1 MKHSQKH
8 FLLTTIANCTFGLS
22 LATLATSVALAT
34 NERERESNS
43 RLDFASQNN
52 NSALFIASKSQDL
65 RSNPLKLT
73 TTTQNTQLTNPRDC
87 HKFACANSRNDK
99 RDTSGLS
106 PQYDKIEFIKLAQ
119 LDSAQNTDSSNNAE
133 SNSTNMQPP
142 QDSTNAHSH
151 TESSRYNNLI
161 KQEQKYDNIDLKQLD
176 RVVVTVQSASG
187 GEKNVLTAPASVT
200 VITKEEL
207 EQKPYRDLGEALKEV
222 PGVSLESTSNKLG
235 ASAISIRGMPA
246 GYTLYLLDDLRQN
259 PSGDVA
265 TANLG
270 TGVYNTFMPPTSA
283 IERIEVIR
291 GPMSTLYGSDALGG
305 VVNVITKP
313 ISHKWSG
320 SLQSTAIIPESST
333 FGNTYQNSLYLSGPL
348 NKAKS
353 LGLTLRGRYLTRE
366 ASNQPK
372 DDRGQ
377 AVNTFF
383 GTQYV
388 MFNVGGRLTYK
399 PSEKNTYFAD
409 IDYSKSTYD
418 NQTGQIGTLGA
429 NLSNGNNNYTG
440 GYEKWV
446 GVNKL
451 ATALAHRGDYAY
463 GSWKNSIQFIRTNNT
478 GRLVVGPN
486 SNPNATKNRGIASND
501 VIVDSRLLTPLF
513 ENTIVGSNFLNVGAE
528 YRFENYHDLA
538 ATPASH
544 NRNTFAL
551 FAEDEWNIW
560 GGITLTL
567 GARYNYNDKFG
578 HNVSPRAYLVYEI
591 IKGWAIK
598 GGVATG
604 YKAPYA
610 NQTIDAVY
618 GYGRQGTLPFI
629 GNPNLKAES
638 SISYEVG
645 TVLDMKYMDF
655 SLTLFR
661 SNFRDKIES
670 QSVTNA
676 NNTACSTSGAT
687 TCSRAYNANSAYS
700 QGIEASFGLKPLY
713 GFSFDVSY
721 TFIDS
726 QITSGSNKG
735 NPLSTTARNNL
746 IGKIAYQYSRFNA
759 FLQAH
764 FKEGIVNTTTL
775 DTSNQAIAL
784 KNLLNGI
791 YYKPS
796 LQLNLGAGYKI
807 TDSVRVNAGVYNLLN
822 TNFADFRSYT
832 YMGGNGGNTATNA
845 TVNYYGPVIQEGRRY
860 FVSLVLDF

>member
-1 MKHSQKH
+1 MRHSH
-8 FLLTTIANCTFGLS
+8 IAFSALDSKIESNLVKNFSKFVATCALGLS
-22 LATLATSVALAT
+22 LASTLSLAD

-43 RLDFASQNN
+43 
-52 NSALFIASKSQDL
+52 
-65 RSNPLKLT
+65 
-73 TTTQNTQLTNPRDC
+73 
-87 HKFACANSRNDK
+87 ANSQ
-99 RDTSGLS
+99 SYELS
-106 PQYDKIEFIKLAQ
+106 TQ
-119 LDSAQNTDSSNNAE
+119 S
-133 SNSTNMQPP
+133 
-142 QDSTNAHSH
+142 QDSTHSLTH
-151 TESSRYNNLI
+151 SAKNSLREGEQESTQSTDSTNPI
-161 KQEQKYDNIDLKQLD
+161 ESKSPDSTQKYNKLKHDSKYDRLEAKELD
-176 RVVVTVQSASG
+176 KVSVSVQSASG
-187 GEKNVLTAPASVT
+187 GRKNVLTAPASVT

-235 ASAISIRGMPA
+235 ANAISIRGMPA

-313 ISHKWSG
+313 ISNKWGG
-320 SLQSTAIIPESST
+320 SFQTQAIVPESST
-333 FGNTYQNSLYLSGPL
+333 FGNSFQNSLYVSGPL
-348 NKAKS
+348 GEKW
-353 LGLTLRGRYLTRE
+353 GLTLRARQLTRHG
-366 ASNQPK
+366 SKKPT
-372 DDRGQ
+372 DDKGNL
-377 AVNTFF
+377 VNTFF
-383 GTQYV
+383 GSHFV
-388 MFNVGGRLTYK
+388 MYNFGGRLTYK
-399 PSEKNTYFAD
+399 PNEKNTYFAD

-418 NQTGQIGTLGA
+418 NRDGQIGTLGA
-429 NLSNGNNNYTG
+429 NLNNNNYTG

-478 GRLVVGPN
+478 GRLVVGPS

-501 VIVDSRLLTPLF
+501 VIVDSRLLLPLF
-513 ENTIVGSNFLNVGAE
+513 EHTIVGSNFLNVGAE

-591 IKGWAIK
+591 LKGWAIK

-618 GYGRQGTLPFI
+618 GYGRQGALPFI

-638 SISYEVG
+638 SISYEIG
-645 TVLDMKYMDF
+645 TVLDMKYVDF

-670 QSVTNA
+670 QSVNSTNNA
-676 NNTACSTSGAT
+676 ACSTSGAS

-700 QGIEASFGLKPLY
+700 QGIEASFGLKPIY

-726 QITSGSNKG
+726 EITSGSNKG

-746 IGKIAYQYSRFNA
+746 IGKIAYQYSKFNV

-775 DTSNQAIAL
+775 DTSNQAVAL
-784 KNLLNGI
+784 KNLLGGI

-807 TDSVRVNAGVYNLLN
+807 TDSVRLNAGVYNLLN

-832 YMGGNGGNTATNA
+832 YMNNNSTNA

-860 FVSLVLDF
+860 FVSLVVDF

>member
-1 MKHSQKH
+1 MTESTHP
-8 FLLTTIANCTFGLS
+8 
-22 LATLATSVALAT
+22 LAPSALAGGT
-34 NERERESNS
+34 NSS
-43 RLDFASQNN
+43 
-52 NSALFIASKSQDL
+52 
-65 RSNPLKLT
+65 
-73 TTTQNTQLTNPRDC
+73 
-87 HKFACANSRNDK
+87 
-99 RDTSGLS
+99 
-106 PQYDKIEFIKLAQ
+106 
-119 LDSAQNTDSSNNAE
+119 LDSSAE
-133 SNSTNMQPP
+133 SNQNSNLDSNSSADSSQSTASQK
-142 QDSTNAHSH
+142 
-151 TESSRYNNLI
+151 SSQHQNSQRYDKLI
-161 KQEQKYDNIDLKQLD
+161 KQDKQYDSLEAKQLD
-176 RVVVTVQSASG
+176 KVSVTVSTASG
-187 GEKNVLTAPASVT
+187 SEKNIVTAPASVT

-313 ISHKWSG
+313 ITHKWSG

-333 FGNTYQNSLYLSGPL
+333 FGNTYQNSLYLTGPL
-348 NKAKS
+348 SKKW
-353 LGLTLRGRYLTRE
+353 GLTLRARQLTRE
-366 ASNQPK
+366 ASKKPK
-372 DDRGQ
+372 DDKGND
-377 AVNTFF
+377 VNTFF

-388 MFNVGGRLTYK
+388 MFNVGGRVSYV
-399 PSEKNTYFAD
+399 PSEKNTFFVD
-409 IDYSKSTYD
+409 LDYSKSTYD
-418 NQTGQIGTLGA
+418 NQKAQIGTLGA
-429 NLSNGNNNYTG
+429 NNPDNGTNYTG
-440 GYEKWV
+440 GYEEWL

-451 ATALAHRGDYAY
+451 GASFAHKGNYSY

-478 GRLVVGPN
+478 GRLVVG
-486 SNPNATKNRGIASND
+486 SSQNPNVTKNRAIASND
-501 VIVDSRLLTPLF
+501 VIVDSRLLAPLF
-513 ENTIVGSNFLNVGAE
+513 ENTLLGSNYLNVGGE

-560 GGITLTL
+560 RGLTLTL
-567 GARYNYNDKFG
+567 GARYNFNDKFG
-578 HNVSPRAYLVYEI
+578 HNVSPRGYIVYEI
-591 IKGWAIK
+591 LKGWAIK

-618 GYGRQGTLPFI
+618 GYGRQGALPFI
-629 GNPNLKAES
+629 GNPNLKAET
-638 SISYEVG
+638 SINYEIGSVF
-645 TVLDMKYMDF
+645 DNKYANF
-655 SLTLFR
+655 SVMYFY

-670 QSVTNA
+670 QSVNATNSS
-676 NNTACSTSGAT
+676 ACQASGAT
-687 TCSRAYNANSAYS
+687 SDCSRAYNADSAYS
-700 QGIEASFGLKPLY
+700 QGVELSASLKPLY
-713 GFSFDVSY
+713 GFSADISY
-721 TFIDS
+721 TYIDS

-746 IGKIAYQYSRFNA
+746 IGKIAYQYARFNA

-764 FKEGIVNTTTL
+764 FREGIVNTTAL
-775 DTSNQAIAL
+775 GSGAQEVAL
-784 KNLLNGI
+784 KNLLGGI

-796 LQLNLGAGYKI
+796 VVLNLGLGYKV
-807 TDSVRVNAGVYNLLN
+807 TDNIRINAGVYNLLN

-832 YMGGNGGNTATNA
+832 YNGTNGSA
-845 TVNYYGPVIQEGRRY
+845 NANVNYYGPVIQEGRRY
-860 FVSLVLDF
+860 FVTLALDF

>member
-1 MKHSQKH
+1 MDSQ
-8 FLLTTIANCTFGLS
+8 LLDSTKSTDSTHPLTPSAREGGIKGLS
-22 LATLATSVALAT
+22 STMDGEQA
-34 NERERESNS
+34 
-43 RLDFASQNN
+43 
-52 NSALFIASKSQDL
+52 KSL
-65 RSNPLKLT
+65 
-73 TTTQNTQLTNPRDC
+73 
-87 HKFACANSRNDK
+87 
-99 RDTSGLS
+99 
-106 PQYDKIEFIKLAQ
+106 
-119 LDSAQNTDSSNNAE
+119 QNTDSTNLTDSK
-133 SNSTNMQPP
+133 ST
-142 QDSTNAHSH
+142 DSTQ
-151 TESSRYNNLI
+151 RYNKL
-161 KQEQKYDNIDLKQLD
+161 KHDKKYDNLEAKELQK
-176 RVVVTVQSASG
+176 VSVTVQSASG
-187 GEKNVLTAPASVT
+187 SEKNILTAPASVT

-222 PGVSLESTSNKLG
+222 PGVSLEGTSNKLG
-235 ASAISIRGMPA
+235 ANAISIRGMPA
-246 GYTLYLLDDLRQN
+246 GYTLYLLDGLRQN

-270 TGVYNTFMPPTSA
+270 VGVYNTFMPPTSA

-305 VVNVITKP
+305 VINVITKP
-313 ISHKWSG
+313 ISNKWGG
-320 SLQSTAIIPESST
+320 SIQNTAIIPESAT
-333 FGNTYQNSLYLSGPL
+333 FGDTYQHSLYLSGPI

-353 LGLTLRGRYLTRE
+353 LGLTLRARHIKRQ
-366 ASNQPK
+366 ASEKPT
-372 DDRGQ
+372 DDKGNV
-377 AVNTFF
+377 VNSFF

-399 PSEKNTYFAD
+399 PSEQNTYFAD

-418 NQTGQIGTLGA
+418 NRDGQIGTLGA
-429 NLSNGNNNYTG
+429 NLSGQNYTG

-451 ATALAHRGDYAY
+451 STALAHRGDYSY
-463 GSWKNSIQFIRTNNT
+463 GLWKNTIQFSRSENT

-486 SNPNATKNRGIASND
+486 TNPNATKNRGIASND
-501 VIVDSRLLTPLF
+501 VVVDSRLLAPLF

-544 NRNTFAL
+544 NRNTLAI

-591 IKGWAIK
+591 LKGWAIK

-618 GYGRQGTLPFI
+618 GYGRQGALPFI

-638 SISYEVG
+638 SISYEIG
-645 TVLDMKYMDF
+645 TVLDMKYVDF

-670 QSVTNA
+670 QSVTNT
-676 NNTACSTSGAT
+676 NNVACSTSGAT
-687 TCSRAYNANSAYS
+687 TCSMAYNANSAYS

-713 GFSFDVSY
+713 GFSLDMSY

-726 QITSGSNKG
+726 EITSGSNQG

-746 IGKIAYQYSRFNA
+746 FGKIAYQYSRFNV

-764 FKEGIVNTTTL
+764 FREGIVNTTTL
-775 DTSNQAIAL
+775 GNSAQAIAL
-784 KNLLNGI
+784 KELLGGI

-796 LQLNLGAGYKI
+796 TVLNLGAGVKI
-807 TDSVRVNAGVYNLLN
+807 TDNVRVNAGIYNLLD
-822 TNFADFRSYT
+822 TNLADFRSYT
-832 YMGGNGGNTATNA
+832 YMGNTSTNA
-845 TVNYYGPVIQEGRRY
+845 NVSYYGPVIQEGRRY
-860 FVSLVLDF
+860 FVTLAVDF

>member
-1 MKHSQKH
+1 MDSSTQ
-8 FLLTTIANCTFGLS
+8 GWG
-22 LATLATSVALAT
+22 T
-34 NERERESNS
+34 NSS
-43 RLDFASQNN
+43 
-52 NSALFIASKSQDL
+52 
-65 RSNPLKLT
+65 
-73 TTTQNTQLTNPRDC
+73 
-87 HKFACANSRNDK
+87 
-99 RDTSGLS
+99 
-106 PQYDKIEFIKLAQ
+106 
-119 LDSAQNTDSSNNAE
+119 TDSSFNEESNPNPSQESTAE
-133 SNSTNMQPP
+133 SNQVSNSTQTPANSTSQHSSLTT
-142 QDSTNAHSH
+142 QD
-151 TESSRYNNLI
+151 
-161 KQEQKYDNIDLKQLD
+161 KQYDTLEATQLQK
-176 RVVVTVQSASG
+176 VSVTVSTASG
-187 GEKNVLTAPASVT
+187 SEKNIVTAPASVT

-313 ISHKWSG
+313 ITHKWSG

-333 FGNTYQNSLYLSGPL
+333 FGNTYQNSLYLTGPL
-348 NKAKS
+348 SKKW
-353 LGLTLRGRYLTRE
+353 GLTLRARQLTRE
-366 ASNQPK
+366 ASKQPK
-372 DDRGQ
+372 DDKGN

-388 MFNVGGRLTYK
+388 MFNVGGRVSYV
-399 PSEKNTYFAD
+399 PSEKNTFFAD

-418 NQTGQIGTLGA
+418 NQKAQIGTIGA
-429 NLSNGNNNYTG
+429 NLNEQNYTG
-440 GYEKWV
+440 GYEEWL

-451 ATALAHRGDYAY
+451 GASFAHRGNYSY

-478 GRLVVGPN
+478 GRLVVGSS
-486 SNPNATKNRGIASND
+486 SNPNVTKNRAIASND

-513 ENTIVGSNFLNVGAE
+513 ENTALGSNYLNVGAE

-567 GARYNYNDKFG
+567 GARYNFNDKFG
-578 HNVSPRAYLVYEI
+578 HNVSPRGYIVYEI
-591 IKGWAIK
+591 LKGWAIK

-618 GYGRQGTLPFI
+618 GYGRQGALPFI
-629 GNPNLKAES
+629 GNPNLKAET
-638 SISYEVG
+638 SINYEIG
-645 TVLDMKYMDF
+645 TVFDNKYANF
-655 SLTLFR
+655 SVMYFY

-670 QSVTNA
+670 QSVTSSNSS
-676 NNTACSTSGAT
+676 ACAASGT
-687 TCSRAYNANSAYS
+687 TNGCSRAYNADRAYS
-700 QGIEASFGLKPLY
+700 QGAELSASLKPLY
-713 GFSFDVSY
+713 GFSFDISY
-721 TFIDS
+721 TYIDS
-726 QITSGSNKG
+726 KITSGSNRG

-746 IGKIAYQYSRFNA
+746 IGKIAYQYSGFNI

-764 FKEGIVNTTTL
+764 FKEGIANTTAMGTGA
-775 DTSNQAIAL
+775 QAIAL
-784 KNLLNGI
+784 RELLGGI

-796 LQLNLGAGYKI
+796 TVLNLGLGYKV
-807 TDSVRVNAGVYNLLN
+807 TDNVRINAGVYNLLN

-832 YMGGNGGNTATNA
+832 YNTNTNA
-845 TVNYYGPVIQEGRRY
+845 NVNYYGPVIQEGRRY
-860 FVSLVLDF
+860 FVTLALDF

>member
-1 MKHSQKH
+1 M
-8 FLLTTIANCTFGLS
+8 
-22 LATLATSVALAT
+22 
-34 NERERESNS
+34 
-43 RLDFASQNN
+43 
-52 NSALFIASKSQDL
+52 
-65 RSNPLKLT
+65 
-73 TTTQNTQLTNPRDC
+73 
-87 HKFACANSRNDK
+87 
-99 RDTSGLS
+99 
-106 PQYDKIEFIKLAQ
+106 
-119 LDSAQNTDSSNNAE
+119 
-133 SNSTNMQPP
+133 
-142 QDSTNAHSH
+142 
-151 TESSRYNNLI
+151 
-161 KQEQKYDNIDLKQLD
+161 
-176 RVVVTVQSASG
+176 
-187 GEKNVLTAPASVT
+187 
-200 VITKEEL
+200 
-207 EQKPYRDLGEALKEV
+207 GEALKEV

-313 ISHKWSG
+313 IAHKWSG

-333 FGNTYQNSLYLSGPL
+333 FGNTYQNSLYLTGPL
-348 NKAKS
+348 SKKW
-353 LGLTLRGRYLTRE
+353 GLTLRARQLTRE
-366 ASNQPK
+366 ASKQPK
-372 DDRGQ
+372 DDKGN

-388 MFNVGGRLTYK
+388 MFNVGGRVSYV
-399 PSEKNTYFAD
+399 PSEKNTFFAD

-418 NQTGQIGTLGA
+418 NQKEQIGKLGA
-429 NLSNGNNNYTG
+429 NNPNNGNNYTG
-440 GYEKWV
+440 GYEEWL

-451 ATALAHRGDYAY
+451 GASFAHRGNYSY

-478 GRLVVGPN
+478 GRLVVGSS
-486 SNPNATKNRGIASND
+486 SNPNVTKNRGIASND
-501 VIVDSRLLTPLF
+501 VIVDSRLLAPLF
-513 ENTIVGSNFLNVGAE
+513 ENTALGSNYLNVGAE

-560 GGITLTL
+560 RGLTLTL
-567 GARYNYNDKFG
+567 GARYNFNDKFG
-578 HNVSPRAYLVYEI
+578 HNVSPRGYIVYEI
-591 IKGWAIK
+591 LKGWAIK

-618 GYGRQGTLPFI
+618 GYGSQGALPFI

-638 SISYEVG
+638 SINYEIG
-645 TVLDMKYMDF
+645 TVFDNKYANF
-655 SLTLFR
+655 SVMYFY

-670 QSVTNA
+670 QRVTSTNSS
-676 NNTACSTSGAT
+676 ACAASGASNG
-687 TCSRAYNANSAYS
+687 CSKAYNADRAYS
-700 QGIEASFGLKPLY
+700 QGVELSASLKPLY
-713 GFSFDVSY
+713 GFSADISY
-721 TFIDS
+721 TYIDS
-726 QITSGSNKG
+726 QITSGGNKG

-746 IGKIAYQYSRFNA
+746 IGKIAYQYARFNA

-764 FKEGIVNTTTL
+764 FREGIVNTSALGT
-775 DTSNQAIAL
+775 DGQAIAL
-784 KNLLNGI
+784 KRLLGGI

-796 LQLNLGAGYKI
+796 VVLNLGLGYKI
-807 TDSVRVNAGVYNLLN
+807 TDNIRINAGVYNLLD

-832 YMGGNGGNTATNA
+832 YNGTNGSA
-845 TVNYYGPVIQEGRRY
+845 NANVNYYGPVIQEGRRY
-860 FVSLVLDF
+860 FVTLALDF

>member
-1 MKHSQKH
+1 MTESTHPLALSALAGGTKIDSSVLVREKIQASTKARN
-8 FLLTTIANCTFGLS
+8 TKMRLS
-22 LATLATSVALAT
+22 L
-34 NERERESNS
+34 NEVGANSTKDSSLESSKESNPNHS
-43 RLDFASQNN
+43 LDSSLDSTQNSTSHTQSQ
-52 NSALFIASKSQDL
+52 SQ
-65 RSNPLKLT
+65 SPQES
-73 TTTQNTQLTNPRDC
+73 QNTQYQ
-87 HKFACANSRNDK
+87 NSQNSQR
-99 RDTSGLS
+99 
-106 PQYDKIEFIKLAQ
+106 YDK
-119 LDSAQNTDSSNNAE
+119 
-133 SNSTNMQPP
+133 
-142 QDSTNAHSH
+142 
-151 TESSRYNNLI
+151 LI
-161 KQEQKYDNIDLKQLD
+161 KQDKQYDTLEAKQLD
-176 RVVVTVQSASG
+176 KVSVTVSTASG
-187 GEKNVLTAPASVT
+187 SEKNIVTAPASVT

-313 ISHKWSG
+313 ITHKWSG

-333 FGNTYQNSLYLSGPL
+333 FGNTYQNSLYLTGPL
-348 NKAKS
+348 SKKW
-353 LGLTLRGRYLTRE
+353 GLTLRARQLTRE
-366 ASNQPK
+366 ASKKPK
-372 DDRGQ
+372 DDKGNE
-377 AVNTFF
+377 VNTFF

-388 MFNVGGRLTYK
+388 MFNVGGRVSYV
-399 PSEKNTYFAD
+399 PSEKNTFFVD
-409 IDYSKSTYD
+409 LDYSKSTYD
-418 NQTGQIGTLGA
+418 NQKAQIGTLGA
-429 NLSNGNNNYTG
+429 NNSNSGSNYTG
-440 GYEKWV
+440 GYEEWL

-451 ATALAHRGDYAY
+451 GASFAHRGNYSY

-478 GRLVVGPN
+478 GRLVVG
-486 SNPNATKNRGIASND
+486 SSQNPNVTKNRAIASND

-513 ENTIVGSNFLNVGAE
+513 ENTLLGSNYLNVGAE

-560 GGITLTL
+560 RGLTLTI
-567 GARYNYNDKFG
+567 GARYNFNDKFG
-578 HNVSPRAYLVYEI
+578 HNVSPRGYIVYEI
-591 IKGWAIK
+591 LKGWAIK

-618 GYGRQGTLPFI
+618 GYGRQGALPFI
-629 GNPNLKAES
+629 GNPNLKAET
-638 SISYEVG
+638 SINYEIGSVF
-645 TVLDMKYMDF
+645 DNKYANF
-655 SLTLFR
+655 SVMYFY

-670 QSVTNA
+670 QSVNSTNSS
-676 NNTACSTSGAT
+676 ACQASGAT
-687 TCSRAYNANSAYS
+687 SGCSRAYNADSAYS
-700 QGIEASFGLKPLY
+700 QGVELSASLKPLY
-713 GFSFDVSY
+713 GFSADISY
-721 TFIDS
+721 TYIDS

-746 IGKIAYQYSRFNA
+746 IGKIAYQYARFNA

-764 FKEGIVNTTTL
+764 FREGIVNTTAL
-775 DTSNQAIAL
+775 GSGAQAVAL
-784 KNLLNGI
+784 KNLLGGI

-796 LQLNLGAGYKI
+796 VVLNLGLGYKV
-807 TDSVRVNAGVYNLLN
+807 TDNIRINAGVYNLLN

-832 YMGGNGGNTATNA
+832 YNTNTNA
-845 TVNYYGPVIQEGRRY
+845 NVNYYGPVIQEGRRY
-860 FVSLVLDF
+860 FVTLALDF

>member
-1 MKHSQKH
+1 MRHSH
-8 FLLTTIANCTFGLS
+8 IAFSALDSKIESNLVKNFSKFVATCALGLS
-22 LATLATSVALAT
+22 LASTLSLAD

-43 RLDFASQNN
+43 
-52 NSALFIASKSQDL
+52 
-65 RSNPLKLT
+65 
-73 TTTQNTQLTNPRDC
+73 
-87 HKFACANSRNDK
+87 ANSQ
-99 RDTSGLS
+99 SYELS
-106 PQYDKIEFIKLAQ
+106 TQ
-119 LDSAQNTDSSNNAE
+119 S
-133 SNSTNMQPP
+133 
-142 QDSTNAHSH
+142 QDSTHSLTH
-151 TESSRYNNLI
+151 SAKNSLREGEQESTQSTDSTNPI
-161 KQEQKYDNIDLKQLD
+161 ESKSPDSTQKYNKLKHDSKYDRLEAKELD
-176 RVVVTVQSASG
+176 KVSVSVQSASG
-187 GEKNVLTAPASVT
+187 GRKNVLTAPASVT

-235 ASAISIRGMPA
+235 ANAISIRGMPA

-283 IERIEVIR
+283 IERIEVVR

-429 NLSNGNNNYTG
+429 NLSRQNYTG

-478 GRLVVGPN
+478 GRLVVGPS

-501 VIVDSRLLTPLF
+501 VIVDSRLLLPLF
-513 ENTIVGSNFLNVGAE
+513 EHTIVGSNFLNVGAE

-591 IKGWAIK
+591 LKGWAIK

-618 GYGRQGTLPFI
+618 GYGRQGALPFI

-638 SISYEVG
+638 SISYEIG
-645 TVLDMKYMDF
+645 TVLDMKYVDF

-670 QSVTNA
+670 QSVTST
-676 NNTACSTSGAT
+676 NNGACSTSGAT

-700 QGIEASFGLKPLY
+700 QGIEASFGLKPIY

-726 QITSGSNKG
+726 EITSGSNQG

>member
-1 MKHSQKH
+1 MR
-8 FLLTTIANCTFGLS
+8 LS
-22 LATLATSVALAT
+22 L
-34 NERERESNS
+34 NEVGANS
-43 RLDFASQNN
+43 TKD
-52 NSALFIASKSQDL
+52 SALESSV
-65 RSNPLKLT
+65 
-73 TTTQNTQLTNPRDC
+73 
-87 HKFACANSRNDK
+87 NS
-99 RDTSGLS
+99 S
-106 PQYDKIEFIKLAQ
+106 
-119 LDSAQNTDSSNNAE
+119 AE
-133 SNSTNMQPP
+133 SNSNPSQ
-142 QDSTNAHSH
+142 
-151 TESSRYNNLI
+151 ESSAESNQNSSLDSNSNADSSSSTDSSQSTASQKSSQHQNSQHQNSQRYDKLI
-161 KQEQKYDNIDLKQLD
+161 KHDKQYDTLEAKQLQK
-176 RVVVTVQSASG
+176 VSVTVSTASG
-187 GEKNVLTAPASVT
+187 SEKNIVTAPASVT

-313 ISHKWSG
+313 ITRKWSG

-333 FGNTYQNSLYLSGPL
+333 FGNTYQNSLYLTGPL
-348 NKAKS
+348 SEKW
-353 LGLTLRGRYLTRE
+353 GLTLRARQLTRE
-366 ASNQPK
+366 ASKQPK
-372 DDRGQ
+372 DDKGN

-388 MFNVGGRLTYK
+388 MFNVGGRVSYV
-399 PSEKNTYFAD
+399 PSEKNTFFAD

-418 NQTGQIGTLGA
+418 NQKAQIGTIGA
-429 NLSNGNNNYTG
+429 NLNGQNYTG
-440 GYEKWV
+440 GYEEWL

-451 ATALAHRGDYAY
+451 GASFAHKGNYSY

-478 GRLVVGPN
+478 GRLVVGSS
-486 SNPNATKNRGIASND
+486 SNPNVTKNRGIASND
-501 VIVDSRLLTPLF
+501 VIVDSRLLAPLF
-513 ENTIVGSNFLNVGAE
+513 ENTALGSNYLNVGAE

-560 GGITLTL
+560 GGLTLTL
-567 GARYNYNDKFG
+567 GARYNFNDKFG
-578 HNVSPRAYLVYEI
+578 HNVSPRGYIVYEI
-591 IKGWAIK
+591 LKGWAIK

-618 GYGRQGTLPFI
+618 GYGRQGALPFI
-629 GNPNLKAES
+629 GNPNLKAET
-638 SISYEVG
+638 SINYEIG
-645 TVLDMKYMDF
+645 TVFDNKYANF
-655 SLTLFR
+655 SVMYFY

-670 QSVTNA
+670 QSVTSSNSS
-676 NNTACSTSGAT
+676 ACATSGASD
-687 TCSRAYNANSAYS
+687 CSRAYNADSAYS
-700 QGIEASFGLKPLY
+700 QGVELSASLKPLY
-713 GFSFDVSY
+713 GFSADISY
-721 TFIDS
+721 TYIDS
-726 QITSGSNKG
+726 QITSGSHKG

-746 IGKIAYQYSRFNA
+746 IGKIAYQYARFNA

-764 FKEGIVNTTTL
+764 FREGIVNTTALGTGA
-775 DTSNQAIAL
+775 QEVAL
-784 KNLLNGI
+784 KKLLGGI

-796 LQLNLGAGYKI
+796 VVLNLGLGYKV
-807 TDSVRVNAGVYNLLN
+807 TDNVRINAGIYNLLD
-822 TNFADFRSYT
+822 TNFADFRGYT
-832 YMGGNGGNTATNA
+832 YMRNTTSVNA
-845 TVNYYGPVIQEGRRY
+845 NVNYYGPVMQEGRRY
-860 FVSLVLDF
+860 FVTLALDF